1 MPKAMVGVALVL
13 GLAINLI
20 VIFPVRAQT
29 PLPIPP
35 QTTQAAPAGQT
46 PQAGQPPQATEDA
59 DRSPRGRG
67 RQARE
72 AAKEAAKQARDA
84 QKVMAAFS
92 GAAGTY
98 TDIVE
103 LMLAERMDAVRLRIA
118 AARGDLARLR
128 PMVPDEAFSK
138 LENRLGDVEAAYDRG
153 DRTATA
159 LAALEGFKTILD
171 SADPRLRRS
180 PVEISLQSYNAF
192 KMMVLTSADK
202 VDWPAVRVLAKDSER
217 NWISIRRFVR
227 DTNLRVMLSRIQSG
241 VRDAAARDDA
251 AAVKFAA
258 SLQLASVPVLQ
269 DFVARIAQAMARGSK
284 GDMSQMQQMMGR

>member
-1 MPKAMVGVALVL
+1 LVL
-13 GLAINLI
+13 GLAINLTTAL
-20 VIFPVRAQT
+20 PVRAQA
-29 PLPIPP
+29 P
-35 QTTQAAPAGQT
+35 PAGQT
-46 PQAGQPPQATEDA
+46 PPATEEA
-59 DRSPRGRG
+59 DQPPRGR
-67 RQARE
+67 
-72 AAKEAAKQARDA
+72 AKQSREAAKQAREA
-84 QKVMAAFS
+84 QRVMAAFS

-103 LMLAERMDAVRLRIA
+103 LTLAERMDAVRLRIA

-128 PMVPDEAFSK
+128 PMLPDEAFGQF
-138 LENRLGDVEAAYDRG
+138 ENRLADVEAAYDKG

-171 SADPRLRRS
+171 TADPRLRRS

-192 KMMVLTSADK
+192 KMMVLTSAAN
-202 VDWPAVRVLAKDSER
+202 VDWQQVRVLAKDSEK

-241 VRDAAARDDA
+241 LREAAGRDDVA
-251 AAVKFAA
+251 GVKFAA

-269 DFVARIAQAMARGSK
+269 DFVARIAQAMARGGR
-284 GDMSQMQQMMGR
+284 GDMRQMQQMMGR

>member
-1 MPKAMVGVALVL
+1 MPKAVVGIALVCA
-13 GLAINLI
+13 LAISLST
-20 VIFPVRAQT
+20 VSPARAQT
-29 PLPIPP
+29 PG
-35 QTTQAAPAGQT
+35 AGPT
-46 PQAGQPPQATEDA
+46 PQAADDA
-59 DRSPRGRG
+59 DQSPRARA
-67 RQARE
+67 RRAREQARD
-72 AAKEAAKQARDA
+72 AAKQTRDA

-103 LMLAERMDAVRLRIA
+103 LTLAERMDTVRLRIA

-128 PMVPDEAFSK
+128 PMVADETFGR
-138 LENRLGDVEAAYDRG
+138 LENRLTDVEAAYDKG

-192 KMMVLTSADK
+192 KIMVLTSAPA
-202 VDWPAVRVLAKDSER
+202 VDWPAVRLLAKDSEKT
-217 NWISIRRFVR
+217 WISIRRFVR
-227 DTNLRVMLSRIQSG
+227 DTNLRVLLSRIQG
-241 VRDAAARDDA
+241 GLREAAGRDDA
-251 AAVKFAA
+251 ASVKFAA

-269 DFVARIAQAMARGSK
+269 DFYARMTEAMARGRK
-284 GDMSQMQQMMGR
+284 GDMSQLQSMMGR